1 MLNLSQKERLNH
13 CEVSFEALCVDIG
26 DYVKVD
32 EAIASI
38 ETGKAAVDIKSPVDG
53 KIIKFFAEVGA
64 TVLVGNDFAVIDEKA
79 SPLAEEPKPA
89 PKVEKK
95 EQPKEEPKAAPKP
108 APKPATPKPAAK
120 PAEMPKTEAP
130 ETKGTREIRRVPM
143 SRLRDTA
150 AKRLKESQNTY
161 AMLTTF
167 DECDMTALTAMRK
180 EMGPDFLDIHGVKLG
195 FMSAFIKAS
204 VMSLQKYPAINAV
217 IDGRDIVYHDYVDMS
232 IAVSAPRG
240 LVVPVLRN
248 CESMS
253 FAKMEKVRLG

>member
-1 MLNLSQKERLNH
+1 MLN
-13 CEVSFEALCVDIG
+13 VDVG

-53 KIIKFFAEVGA
+53 KIVKFMAEVGA
-64 TVLVGNDFAVIDEKA
+64 TVLVGNEFAVIDETATA
-79 SPLAEEPKPA
+79 SA
-89 PKVEKK
+89 EKK
-95 EQPKEEPKAAPKP
+95 PEPAAEAPKAAARAEPRQTPEPAKAKGEAKPKP
-108 APKPATPKPAAK
+108 KAP
-120 PAEMPKTEAP
+120 EMPKTEAVRS
-130 ETKGTREIRRVPM
+130 KGSREIRRVPM

-150 AKRLKESQNTY
+150 AKRLKEAQNTY

-167 DECDMTALTAMRK
+167 NECDMSALTAMRK
-180 EMGPDFLDIHGVKLG
+180 QMGPDFLDLHGVKLG

-204 VMSLQKYPAINAV
+204 VMSLQKFPALNAA
-217 IDGRDIVYHDYVDMS
+217 IDGKDIVYHDYVDMS

-253 FAKMEKVRLG
+253 FAQMEKVLWSHP